1 MSRSEQ
7 AATHAKTRSSVDIY
21 RTVDT
26 DLFLPTGDVTI
37 QQEALCEDVQ

>member
-7 AATHAKTRSSVDIY
+7 AAKTTSVDIY

>member
-7 AATHAKTRSSVDIY
+7 AATHAKTRSVDIY